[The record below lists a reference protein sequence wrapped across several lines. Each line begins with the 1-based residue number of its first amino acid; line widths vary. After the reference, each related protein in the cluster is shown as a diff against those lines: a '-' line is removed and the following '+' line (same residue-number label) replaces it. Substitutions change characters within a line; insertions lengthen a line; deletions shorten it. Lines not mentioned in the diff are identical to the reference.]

1 MEESR
6 REFVEDEDTATV
18 PEAEEY
24 DRFFSASSPLDPR
37 SRGRQGE
44 TSRLQVPS
52 NISINAKYLFLSG
65 DKITASDATKLLD
78 QCQIPGFVNSIQSNH
93 ILILKK
99 ANYLIDIRVM
109 SQQDDWETLFPTLQ
123 YDDVPHWMDRLA
135 VLEAANLVYAL
146 FGAESTAQQSITQET
161 VDLLLRKVPFNI
173 DFTDESVED
182 VRWIYHA
189 RWIIQSVLP
198 ELCDS

>member
-109 SQQDDWETLFPTLQ
+109 SRE
-123 YDDVPHWMDRLA
+123 
-135 VLEAANLVYAL
+135 
-146 FGAESTAQQSITQET
+146 
-161 VDLLLRKVPFNI
+161 
-173 DFTDESVED
+173 ED
-182 VRWIYHA
+182 CYCHEKGKLIEIRGN
-189 RWIIQSVLP
+189 
-198 ELCDS
+198 